1 MGAFQQAVMT
11 TRHTSTQEPA
21 DDPSPESAELMYVK
35 CSGCGKW
42 MDVKPG
48 HINSI
53 SHSLC
58 PECYAR
64 EMRKLEQGGADPRDG

>member
-1 MGAFQQAVMT
+1 MT
-11 TRHTSTQEPA
+11 SRHNDRTTPPPDETR
-21 DDPSPESAELMYVK
+21 DDSAELMYVK

-58 PECYAR
+58 PECYEE
-64 EMRKLEQGGADPRDG
+64 EMRKLDAGKQDA

>member
-1 MGAFQQAVMT
+1 MT
-11 TRHTSTQEPA
+11 SPTADNPISR
-21 DDPSPESAELMYVK
+21 DDPRNTTAELMYVK
-35 CSGCGKW
+35 CAACGAW

-58 PECYAR
+58 PGCYEA
-64 EMRKLEQGGADPRDG
+64 ELRKLEASGNG